1 MSRKPELGVGKY
13 SAEQVPGAVIIH
25 AWGETPTP
33 NYKVWL
39 QQGPEDIFPPI
50 YDLWW
55 LAPGGN
61 QLQVLTPFH
70 VHAAF
75 AAEEPIRG
83 ITVRDRDGSHSVPV
97 EQVPD

>member
-1 MSRKPELGVGKY
+1 MSNNPELGVGKY

-39 QQGPEDIFPPI
+39 QPGPEDIFPPI

-55 LAPGGN
+55 LAPGGV
-61 QLQVLTPFH
+61 QPQIETPFH

-75 AAEEPIRG
+75 AAEEPIRSV
-83 ITVRDRDGSHSVPV
+83 TVRDANGSHTVPV